1 MMDKMKDMKTKKR
14 TLKKEEKKESET
26 EYVIRAENV
35 DYTYEGSKIKALDHL
50 SLNIRKGKK
59 VAVMGGNGCGK
70 STLMKTLSR
79 LLKPGKGQVVLDGK
93 AVHSYPSTQ
102 LAQMLGLLPQSPTV
116 PEGITVAD
124 LVARG
129 RYPYRKFMQNMTKED
144 YAAVEDAL
152 ERMGITELAN
162 RCVDELS
169 GGQRQRVWIA
179 LALAQE
185 TDILLLDEPTTYLD
199 IAYQVEILDLLT
211 ELNRRKGTTIVMI
224 LHDVNLSARYANH
237 LFALCRGK
245 LIAEGKPA
253 DVITEELMQKVYQL
267 NCIVMKDPLSGAPL
281 IVPKGKY

>member
-1 MMDKMKDMKTKKR
+1 MTEH
-14 TLKKEEKKESET
+14 TLQTQNLSVGYDET
-26 EYVIRAENV
+26 TIIEDLNLEIPAHKVSVIIGA
-35 DYTYEGSKIKALDHL
+35 
-50 SLNIRKGKK
+50 
-59 VAVMGGNGCGK
+59 NGCGK

-79 LLKPGKGQVVLDGK
+79 LLKPEKGQVVLDGK
-93 AVHSYPSTQ
+93 AVHGYPSTQ

-129 RYPYRKFMQNMTKED
+129 RYPYRKFMRNMTKED
-144 YAAVEDAL
+144 YAAVED
-152 ERMGITELAN
+152 
-162 RCVDELS
+162 
-169 GGQRQRVWIA
+169 A

-224 LHDVNLSARYANH
+224 LHDVNLSARYADH